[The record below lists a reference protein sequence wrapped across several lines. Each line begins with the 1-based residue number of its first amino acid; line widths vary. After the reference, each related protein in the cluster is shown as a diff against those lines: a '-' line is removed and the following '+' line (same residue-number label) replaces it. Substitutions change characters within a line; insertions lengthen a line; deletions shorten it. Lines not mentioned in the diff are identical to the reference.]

1 MKKKTIEK
9 IPFLKLRKVSRK
21 KDAKYVGVTEIK
33 TIDGEK
39 HLFLEVYKNSREMR
53 NIPLVRIVLTKKDF
67 GNYFPESGEWSRKKI
82 ETGYYSDGLVW
93 GTQED
98 KRDPWSDEQK
108 KNILQDEEDLN
119 RIKDF
124 CKTKIWNEKQ
134 WWEYI
139 YKREDEI
146 TYTERQ
152 KAENRRYERRQ
163 KALSDRIENTPELPE
178 EKILKRAETQYFHNL
193 HYLYYKKRGSRA
205 TVACSKCGGVT
216 DAKWKRGE
224 SYESQ
229 FEHVIEEPRE
239 GQYGK
244 CPMCGARGKYK
255 CQGKTKGKHGKT
267 IHLFLGQKYKETGM
281 VIRYIEV
288 SKQYNLQ
295 LIAGDKGEEM
305 HNASEEISEVEVAR
319 AYFEPGK
326 KTQIDYQKHNWYDGK
341 DFWDDCNFYG
351 NKNIT
356 IDEAPIMWETYEEM
370 KGTIFQYS
378 GLEEYAR
385 EVGKTNPIKY
395 LGVYKETPQIEMLT
409 KLGLIR
415 TVEHIVG
422 YGYEIVEDIYARRP
436 DDFLG
441 IRKERVKQLIE
452 KRGDINLLKA
462 MKIERSMQQVWTD
475 EQVEH
480 VAETGLKAAQ
490 IEQVTRYMSIQKLLN
505 RIEKYAGCEYGTEC
519 SRAVGMIRETAR
531 TYVDYLN
538 MRESLGYNMNNSIYQ
553 QPRSLRAAHDKMV
566 MESNKE
572 EIDKRLQEVKD
583 KYQNIRK
590 NYRTLRNKYFFED
603 DEYIIRPARSAEEI
617 VIEGRILHH
626 CVGGDNYLKKHND
639 GKSYILVLRHKE
651 EAETPYITVEIDAVE
666 KKIIQWYG
674 SHDNKPDEENMQK
687 WIDEYIERLKNGTLE
702 HTQEMKVAIA

>member
-21 KDAKYVGVTEIK
+21 KDAKYIGVTEIK
-33 TIDGEK
+33 TIDDEK
-39 HLFLEVYKNSREMR
+39 HLFLEVYKNSRKTR

-82 ETGYYSDGLVW
+82 ETGYYSDGLIW

-98 KRDPWSDEQK
+98 KRDSWSDEQK

-146 TYTERQ
+146 AYTERQ
-152 KAENRRYERRQ
+152 KAENLRYERRQ

-178 EKILKRAETQYFHNL
+178 EKILERAETQYFHNL

-224 SYESQ
+224 SYESR

-239 GQYGK
+239 GRYGK
-244 CPMCGARGKYK
+244 CPMCGARGEYK
-255 CQGKTKGKHGKT
+255 CQGKTKREHGKT
-267 IHLFLGQKYKETGM
+267 VHMFLGQKYKETGM

-305 HNASEEISEVEVAR
+305 HNASEEISGVEVAR
-319 AYFEPGK
+319 AYFELGK
-326 KTQIDYQKHNWYDGK
+326 KMQIDYQKHSWYDGK
-341 DFWDDCNFYG
+341 DFWDDCNLYG
-351 NKNIT
+351 NKNIA
-356 IDEAPIMWETYEEM
+356 IGEAPIMWETYEEM

-378 GLEEYAR
+378 GLEEYVR

-395 LGVYKETPQIEMLT
+395 LGAYKEIPQIEMLT

-422 YGYEIVEDIYARRP
+422 YGYEIIEDIYARRP
-436 DDFLG
+436 DHFLG

-617 VIEGRILHH
+617 VMEGRILHH
-626 CVGGDNYLKKHND
+626 CVGGDNYLKKHDD

-666 KKIIQWYG
+666 KKVIQWYG

-687 WIDEYIERLKNGTLE
+687 WIDKYIERLKKGTLE
-702 HTQEMKVAIA
+702 HAQEMKVAIA

>member
-21 KDAKYVGVTEIK
+21 KDAKYIGVTEIK
-33 TIDGEK
+33 TIDDEK
-39 HLFLEVYKNSREMR
+39 HLFLEVYKNSRKTR

-82 ETGYYSDGLVW
+82 ETGYYSDGLIW

-98 KRDPWSDEQK
+98 RRGTWNDEQK
-108 KNILQDEEDLN
+108 KNILQNEEDLN

-134 WWEYI
+134 WWKYI
-139 YKREDEI
+139 YEREDKI
-146 TYTERQ
+146 TYTERR

-163 KALSDRIENTPELPE
+163 EALNDRIENTPELPE
-178 EKILKRAETQYFHNL
+178 EKILERAEMQYFHNL

-216 DAKWKRGE
+216 NAKWKRGE

-239 GQYGK
+239 GHYGK
-244 CPMCGARGKYK
+244 CPMCGAYGEYK
-255 CQGKTKGKHGKT
+255 CQGKMKREHEKT
-267 IHLFLGQKYKETGM
+267 DHLFLGQKYKENGM

-288 SKQYNLQ
+288 SKKYNLQ
-295 LIAGDKGEEM
+295 LIVGDKGEEM
-305 HNASEEISEVEVAR
+305 HNASEEISGVEVAR

-326 KTQIDYQKHNWYDGK
+326 KMQIDYQKHSWYDGK
-341 DFWDDCNFYG
+341 DFWDDCNLYG
-351 NKNIT
+351 NKSLT

-395 LGVYKETPQIEMLT
+395 LGVYKETPQIEMLA

-415 TVEHIVG
+415 TVEYIVG
-422 YGYEIVEDIYARRP
+422 HGYEIVENIYARRP
-436 DDFLG
+436 DEFLG
-441 IRKERVKQLIE
+441 IRKERVKQLIK

-462 MKIERSMQQVWTD
+462 MKIECNMQQVWTD

-480 VAETGLKAAQ
+480 IAETELKAAQ

-519 SRAVGMIRETAR
+519 SQAMGRIRETAR
-531 TYVDYLN
+531 TYVDYLS
-538 MRESLGYNMNNSIYQ
+538 MREALGYNMNNSIYQ

-651 EAETPYITVEIDAVE
+651 EVETPYITVEIDAIE
-666 KKIIQWYG
+666 KKVIQWYG
-674 SHDNKPDEENMQK
+674 SHDNKPDKENMQK
-687 WIDEYIERLKNGTLE
+687 WIDEYIKRLKNGTLE
-702 HTQEMKVAIA
+702 HAQEMKVAIA